1 MLHHRQIST
10 DTWDLNTGAPHRP
23 ASVRHRPHRTHLQ
36 LVLMPCRPQP
46 PLTAPHR
53 AKPASTATGRASP
66 CQDDLHCRRSHLFP
80 LCRPP
85 LPPAAPPCA
94 VPASDNS
101 SIRCH
106 AGQMRPSTMPVP
118 SLRFPPSTPRP
129 GPAPGILIRRPTPS
143 LPLLAFGGYRL
154 HCAGL
159 QPTIIATVTKHT
171 TSGRRCQHEAPQP
184 PPAATP
190 PNPDADLAVSSATA
204 STPSRHRHYHLSP
217 RPRHLASPPAASS
230 PNPTERHAAGRSPP
244 PRADAPL
251 PEHGE
256 KISPATAVFAAGTAA
271 RVAIRR
277 RSIYGGGDGLRRGR
291 RRPPESL
298 AHGGGAT

>member
-1 MLHHRQIST
+1 
-10 DTWDLNTGAPHRP
+10 
-23 ASVRHRPHRTHLQ
+23 
-36 LVLMPCRPQP
+36 MPCYPQL
-46 PLTAPHR
+46 PLTAPHH
-53 AKPASTATGRASP
+53 AKPASTAAGRASL
-66 CQDDLHCRRSHLFP
+66 CQDDLHCHRSHLFP

-101 SIRCH
+101 SIRCR
-106 AGQMRPSTMPVP
+106 AGQMQPSTMPVP
-118 SLRFPPSTPRP
+118 ALRFPPSTPRP
-129 GPAPGILIRRPTPS
+129 GPAPGATTER
-143 LPLLAFGGYRL
+143 AL
-154 HCAGL
+154 H
-159 QPTIIATVTKHT
+159 IATITKRT